1 MARRVLTVPL
11 VVYTLVW
18 LAGSVAVFW
27 VPDRAADVIWTL
39 IGLISVAAIVVGV
52 RRNRPERTWPW
63 LLIAAGVFLSIAGEA
78 VYDLFT
84 YAGEVGG
91 PYPSVADVFYLGMY
105 PPLVAGMLGLSR
117 SVARTRVPLLPVDA
131 MVVLGGLGLLSWVFL
146 ISPHLFD
153 PGLSLLQRVLIV
165 AYPVGDLLVLAI
177 VARLVIVHGF
187 SPAVVLLCVGAVG
200 LLVADTAYGT
210 EQLHGHGQAGWPAR
224 VAWLLCYGGW
234 AAAALHPSMA
244 ELTRPARVVSAE
256 VCIGRQVSLLAACL
270 LPQALL
276 VFEAARGR
284 VPQASAIG
292 VAAGITALLFAIRLF
307 GLLADHRRHTDR
319 TEIVRAASARL
330 ASARD
335 VPAVRAALQDA
346 VERLAAGNTPHTV
359 QVIINDGG
367 HHDVFTPR
375 DPPDVRIAAS
385 GAPPTHIGP
394 PTGPATS
401 ALVCPLRLDEHG
413 PADAD
418 LGMVILRSSGRQFDV
433 LQAPMQTLASA
444 AAQALERLTLTAEIT
459 RRDSEQYF
467 RALVQNAA
475 DVILIV
481 EPASWRVRYASPS
494 AARLF
499 GPVKTLGR
507 PLLDLVAPECRDTA
521 RDQLTSAKADTPP
534 PSDWVMAGDGAR
546 VQVEAVCQDLS
557 REPAVAGIVVT
568 LRDVTEQR
576 RLQRRLTYLAYHDS
590 LTGLANRV
598 AFRSQLQQATEQ
610 AGRSGMLAA
619 VLFVDLDDFKI
630 VNDTLGH
637 ETGDRLLREV
647 AKRLSAGLGPHDTPA
662 RLGGDEFAVLVQR
675 APDVSSI
682 ETVAQHLVAALER
695 PFTLDGRPLS
705 GRASVGVSCTADAAN
720 AADLLRQ
727 ADLALYAAKAEG
739 KGRWCRYDASLG
751 AHAVQRMR
759 LRSELER
766 AAADGQLFLEY
777 QPIVRLADAVA
788 VGFEALVRWHHPTR
802 GRLGPAEFIDIAEES
817 DTILAIGTWVLR
829 EAVGTAAT
837 WQANA
842 QAAPYVSVNVS
853 VRQFHAEGFADAV
866 QRTLADAALPADRLM
881 LEITESL
888 LLADD
893 EQVWQDLGELR
904 RAGVRMAIDDFGTGY
919 SALNYL
925 RHMPLDVLKLDRVF
939 TSTIA
944 TSSQQADFVAG
955 IIKLAETMRLEVI
968 AEGIEQPAERDLL
981 RAAGCRYGQGYLYS
995 RPLTAEHARRWQTR

>member
-1 MARRVLTVPL
+1 MPL

-27 VPDRAADVIWTL
+27 VPDRVADVIWTS

-52 RRNRPERTWPW
+52 RRNRPARTWPW
-63 LLIAAGVFLSIAGEA
+63 LLIATGVFLSIAGEA
-78 VYDLFT
+78 VYDLLT
-84 YAGEVGG
+84 YAGEVDG

-105 PPLVAGMLGLSR
+105 PPLIVGMLGLSR
-117 SVARTRVPLLPVDA
+117 SMARTRVPLLPVDA
-131 MVVLGGLGLLSWVFL
+131 MVILGGLGLLSWVFL

-284 VPQASAIG
+284 VPHASAIG

-319 TEIVRAASARL
+319 AEIVRAASARL

-346 VERLAAGNTPHTV
+346 VERLAAGNTPHAV

-375 DPPDVRIAAS
+375 DTPDVSIVAS
-385 GAPPTHIGP
+385 APPADLGP

-401 ALVCPLRLDEHG
+401 VLVCPLRLDERG

-418 LGMVILRSSGRQFDV
+418 LGMLILRSSGRQLDV
-433 LQAPMQTLASA
+433 LQASMQTLASA

-459 RRDSEQYF
+459 RRDSELYF

-499 GPVKTLGR
+499 GPVMTLGR

-521 RDQLTSAKADTPP
+521 RDQLASAKVDTPQ

-546 VQVEAVCQDLS
+546 VQVEAVCQDLGE
-557 REPAVAGIVVT
+557 EPAVAGIVVT

-598 AFRSQLQQATEQ
+598 AFRARLQEVTEQ
-610 AGRSGMLAA
+610 ARGSGLLAG

-647 AKRLSAGLGPHDTPA
+647 AKRLLAVLGPHDTPA
-662 RLGGDEFAVLVQR
+662 RLGGDEFAVLVPT

-682 ETVAQHLVAALER
+682 ETAAQHLVAALDR

-705 GRASVGVSCTADAAN
+705 GRASVGVSCTADAPN
-720 AADLLRQ
+720 AVDLLRQ

-751 AHAVQRMR
+751 ADAVQRMR

-766 AAADGQLFLEY
+766 AAADGQLFLEF
-777 QPIVRLADAVA
+777 QPIVRLADAVT
-788 VGFEALVRWHHPTR
+788 VGFEALVRWNHPTR

-829 EAVGTAAT
+829 EAVDTAAT
-837 WQANA
+837 WQTNA
-842 QAAPYVSVNVS
+842 RTAPYVSVNVS

-866 QRTLADAALPADRLM
+866 QQTLAAAALPADRLM

-893 EQVWQDLGELR
+893 EQVWHDLGELR
-904 RAGVRMAIDDFGTGY
+904 RTGVRMAIDDFGTGY

-944 TSSQQADFVAG
+944 TSRQQADFVAG
-955 IIKLAETMRLEVI
+955 IIKLAETMHLEVV
-968 AEGIEQPAERDLL
+968 AEGIEQPRERDLL

-995 RPLTAEHARRWQTR
+995 KPLSAEDARRWQNP

>member
-1 MARRVLTVPL
+1 MPL
-11 VVYTLVW
+11 VIYTLVW
-18 LAGSVAVFW
+18 FAGSVAVFW
-27 VPDRAADVIWTL
+27 VPDRVADVIWTS

-52 RRNRPERTWPW
+52 RRNRPARTWPW

-78 VYDLFT
+78 IYDLLT
-84 YAGEVGG
+84 YAGEVDG

-105 PPLVAGMLGLSR
+105 PPLVAGMFGLSR
-117 SVARTRVPLLPVDA
+117 NVARTRVPLLPVDA
-131 MVVLGGLGLLSWVFL
+131 MVILGGLGLLSWVFL

-210 EQLHGHGQAGWPAR
+210 EQLHGHGQASWPAR

-284 VPQASAIG
+284 VPHASAIG

-307 GLLADHRRHTDR
+307 GLLADHRRHSDR
-319 TEIVRAASARL
+319 AEIVRAASAQL

-346 VERLAAGNTPHTV
+346 VERLAGNTPHTV
-359 QVIINDGG
+359 EVIINDGG

-375 DPPDVRIAAS
+375 DAPDVPIVAS
-385 GAPPTHIGP
+385 GALPTDIGL

-401 ALVCPLRLDEHG
+401 ALLCPLRLDERG

-418 LGMVILRSSGRQFDV
+418 LGMVILRSSGRQLEV
-433 LQAPMQTLASA
+433 LEAPVQTLASS
-444 AAQALERLTLTAEIT
+444 AAQALERLSLTAEIT

-481 EPASWRVRYASPS
+481 EPGSWRVRYASPS

-499 GPVKTLGR
+499 GPVTPLGR
-507 PLLDLVAPECRDTA
+507 PLLDLVAPECQETA
-521 RDQLTSAKADTPP
+521 REQLTSAEVDTPQ

-557 REPAVAGIVVT
+557 GEPAVAGIVVT

-598 AFRSQLQQATEQ
+598 AFRSRLQEAIDQARMSGLL
-610 AGRSGMLAA
+610 AG

-637 ETGDRLLREV
+637 ETGDRLLRDV
-647 AKRLSAGLGPHDTPA
+647 AKRLSATLPPHDTPA
-662 RLGGDEFAVLVQR
+662 RLGGDEFAVLVEG
-675 APDVSSI
+675 APDISTI
-682 ETVAQHLVAALER
+682 ETTAQHLVTALDR
-695 PFTLDGRPLS
+695 PFTLDGRPLP
-705 GRASVGVSCTADAAN
+705 GRASIGVSCTADAAN
-720 AADLLRQ
+720 AVDLLRQ

-739 KGRWCRYDASLG
+739 KGCWRRYDASLG
-751 AHAVQRMR
+751 AHAVQRMQ

-777 QPIVRLADAVA
+777 QPIVRLADAVT
-788 VGFEALVRWHHPTR
+788 VGFEALVRWNHPTR
-802 GRLGPAEFIDIAEES
+802 GRLGPADFIDIAEES

-829 EAVGTAAT
+829 EAVATAAT
-837 WQANA
+837 WHTNA
-842 QAAPYVSVNVS
+842 RTAPYVSVNVS

-866 QRTLADAALPADRLM
+866 RQTLADAALPADRLM

-893 EQVWQDLGELR
+893 EQVWHDLGKLR
-904 RAGVRMAIDDFGTGY
+904 RTGVRMAIDDFGTGY

-939 TSTIA
+939 VSTIT
-944 TSSQQADFVAG
+944 TSNQQADFVAG
-955 IIKLAETMRLEVI
+955 IIKLAETMHLEVV

-995 RPLTAEHARRWQTR
+995 KPLTAERAGRWQNP